1 MKNVNFDYSYQLNNQ
16 VSCGLNPSGE
26 FQINNNKFS
35 GQLPEEIYNII
46 SLKYL
51 YLHNNMFTGP
61 LLSDVGK
68 LKLLEKLVL
77 NNNEFSGPLP
87 SELGTLNHLGK
98 FFTSNILVDNN
109 DKLTPFFCFNPDTL
123 WVHFNKFEGAMP
135 ESICTRRLSE
145 DEPESVYADCFGK
158 DAAVTCNGGCCT
170 HCCHNQIFYC
180 FET

>member
-1 MKNVNFDYSYQLNNQ
+1 LKNVNFDYSYQLNNQ

-87 SELGTLNHLGK
+87 SELGTLNHL
-98 FFTSNILVDNN
+98 
-109 DKLTPFFCFNPDTL
+109 DTL

-135 ESICTRRLSE
+135 ESICKRRLSE
-145 DEPESVYADCFGK
+145 NEPESVYADCFGK

>member
-1 MKNVNFDYSYQLNNQ
+1 MNFDYSYQLNNQ
-16 VSCGLNPSGE
+16 VSYGLNPSGE

-98 FFTSNILVDNN
+98 FFTSNILIDNN
-109 DKLTPFFCFNPDTL
+109 DILTPVYQMLIFLFQSRYAM
-123 WVHFNKFEGAMP
+123 GAFQQ
-135 ESICTRRLSE
+135 
-145 DEPESVYADCFGK
+145 V
-158 DAAVTCNGGCCT
+158 
-170 HCCHNQIFYC
+170 
-180 FET
+180 